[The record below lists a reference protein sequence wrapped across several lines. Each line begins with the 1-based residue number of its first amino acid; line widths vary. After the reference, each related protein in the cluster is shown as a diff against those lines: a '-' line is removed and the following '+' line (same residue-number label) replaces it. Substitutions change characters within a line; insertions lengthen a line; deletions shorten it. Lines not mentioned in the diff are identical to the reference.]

1 MRAELGYYLGID
13 VGGTGTRWVVI
24 DANGDE
30 VTRGRT
36 DGATGLIYDAASL
49 AAFVGA
55 MEAVREGSPGP
66 LSYVHLGITG
76 AGFNRHA
83 ALDEQVK
90 LAFRIGEG
98 AFSYSNDMVLAWHA
112 AFPNGGGHIVSA
124 GTGSIGLTFKDG
136 ERIAVGGRGI
146 MIDDGGS
153 GTWIGLRALDRLYRL
168 IDECG
173 APKGA
178 EILAD
183 KLFAAMGGAEWD
195 ATRAFV
201 YGRDRGQIGT
211 LAIAVAEAAHAG
223 DPIAMD
229 MMMRAGQ
236 ELARL
241 ARALVDRA
249 GPAPI
254 GFVGGVMRLHPSIR
268 AEVERA
274 LPGYDLQFPTID
286 AALQAA
292 RIARAAAQN

>member
-1 MRAELGYYLGID
+1 MSYYLGID

-24 DANGDE
+24 DDAGHE

-66 LSYVHLGITG
+66 LAFVHLGITG

-83 ALDEQVK
+83 NLDEQIK
-90 LAFRIGEG
+90 LAFRLPDG
-98 AFSYSNDMVLAWHA
+98 AFSYSNDMELAWHA
-112 AFPNGGGHIVSA
+112 AFPDGRGHLVSA

-146 MIDDGGS
+146 LIDDGGS

-168 IDECG
+168 IDEKG
-173 APKGA
+173 APEGA
-178 EILAD
+178 EILAE
-183 KLFAAMGGAEWD
+183 KLFGAMGGADWD

-201 YGRDRGQIGT
+201 YGKDRGQIGT
-211 LAIAVAEAAHAG
+211 LAVAVAEAAHLG
-223 DPIAMD
+223 DPIALD
-229 MMMRAGQ
+229 MMTRAGT

-241 ARALVDRA
+241 ALALVDRA
-249 GPAPI
+249 GPAPL
-254 GFVGGVMRLHPSIR
+254 GFVGGVMKLHPAIQ
-268 AEVERA
+268 AGVAAA
-274 LPGYDLQFPTID
+274 LQGYDLQFPLID
-286 AALQAA
+286 AAHQAA
-292 RIARAAAQN
+292 RIARAAAHR